1 VRGFTDHIH
10 FDKSELR
17 KGYSRAARLSD
28 KLEEKGVIGPAVS
41 SKPSEVLESNSP
53 QDRQEHCFKHSGNIT
68 YKAMTEEEF
77 QNGEFT
83 ITFRNGALKRLKKVA
98 ADLGI
103 PEDRLGEVLTK
114 GVSLIDVGKE
124 GHNITIKKGHEE
136 YLIDLRRL

>member
-1 VRGFTDHIH
+1 
-10 FDKSELR
+10 
-17 KGYSRAARLSD
+17 
-28 KLEEKGVIGPAVS
+28 
-41 SKPSEVLESNSP
+41 
-53 QDRQEHCFKHSGNIT
+53 
-68 YKAMTEEEF
+68 MTEEEF